1 MSEPKIK
8 KISINPDI
16 FSLGSSNSRKNKKPD
31 KPLKIKEIVKPSN
44 KTRKREIL
52 QLIRAKQEKQYK
64 ILSNDDDDKK
74 FEKNNNSSTE
84 FNNSFDESIK
94 FMESVV
100 ENREKIH
107 LNQTLKSRPPI
118 SISQPM
124 RLSPPMSMTGE
135 SNKPQ
140 SLLFH
145 EDPNISKFGDD
156 NLNLLDTINDNN
168 DFSGRFPTNG
178 GGFNPI
184 IPSPKYG
191 CLKNGVLPT
200 YRNYTMKNTSAI
212 THGGNNLGSRS
223 HTNNVQSNINHLQ
236 STPSNGFQPNLNNHQ
251 SGLSPA
257 PNNIVGRI
265 RSPEEVIEMKKLREI
280 SLEAKKTK
288 PKIIHKKVHKLMKR
302 TFRIG
307 RDRYKPA
314 VGVLLP
320 NKTIKN
326 DVTIK
331 TYVLKQTP
339 MAEIRKFLL
348 KTGFIKVGS
357 AAPNDVLRK
366 IYESIK
372 LIDGD
377 VNNHNPDNLLY
388 NFFNDKD
395 K

>member
-1 MSEPKIK
+1 
-8 KISINPDI
+8 
-16 FSLGSSNSRKNKKPD
+16 
-31 KPLKIKEIVKPSN
+31 
-44 KTRKREIL
+44 
-52 QLIRAKQEKQYK
+52 
-64 ILSNDDDDKK
+64 
-74 FEKNNNSSTE
+74 
-84 FNNSFDESIK
+84 
-94 FMESVV
+94 
-100 ENREKIH
+100 
-107 LNQTLKSRPPI
+107 
-118 SISQPM
+118 
-124 RLSPPMSMTGE
+124 
-135 SNKPQ
+135 
-140 SLLFH
+140 
-145 EDPNISKFGDD
+145 
-156 NLNLLDTINDNN
+156 
-168 DFSGRFPTNG
+168 
-178 GGFNPI
+178 
-184 IPSPKYG
+184 
-191 CLKNGVLPT
+191 
-200 YRNYTMKNTSAI
+200 MKNTSAI
-212 THGGNNLGSRS
+212 THGGNRFQSQSNSLPS
-223 HTNNVQSNINHLQ
+223 HTNNVQSH
-236 STPSNGFQPNLNNHQ
+236 TNGFQTQQNRLPSHTNNVQSHTNNVQSHTNGFQTPPNNLQ
-251 SGLSPA
+251 SALSPA

-280 SLEAKKTK
+280 SLEAKRHK
-288 PKIIHKKVHKLMKR
+288 PRIIHKKVHKLMKR

-326 DVTIK
+326 NVTIK

-339 MAEIRKFLL
+339 IAEIRKFLL